1 MIGIT
6 IRGPQQLEKLAAI
19 KMPCGFG
26 RLADASNPELS
37 IADPFVSRRHVEM
50 ETTENDRSLLVRCVG
65 SSGITLKSGEVVQP
79 SEELA
84 VTLPVEMRI
93 GRTDVSVERLD
104 LGVQFLKPPAS
115 QAVHGRQ
122 RSSAAMLPLT
132 REGEI
137 APDRLIEW
145 FEGLIAFQ
153 ASVIGAVGFFEQAAR
168 AVVEMIGVDR
178 CVVINCEGEW
188 TVEVEY
194 GAPSTDGMIYSHHVV
209 GQVLA
214 YRQTA
219 FSDGGRPSTTSSE
232 IGQQTGSVAFVG
244 APIFGA
250 DGSVVACLF
259 AARNVDESVSAE
271 GIRPLEAQLVQVAAS
286 VVGGRLARLAAEAE
300 QTRTQVQ
307 LEQFAS
313 PQLVREMQSNPQW
326 LDAQQRELTLL
337 FGDIRGFS
345 KLGES
350 LEAQEIYDFVRD
362 VMDCMTHVIHDH
374 GGFVFNFAGD
384 GIAAM
389 WNAPGRVASHAE
401 DACYAAVAIQKA
413 LQEVD
418 QRWARRVGRAVEV
431 GVGVNTGEALV
442 GNSGSKARLKYSPL
456 GHAVNLASRIE
467 GATKAFGVPVLVTEA
482 TRSLVGDGFSVRDLG
497 EIVVVGIDHPTRVF
511 QLASGRETK
520 ATDEDTKEDTA
531 WWSQY
536 EDALHHF
543 EAGEV
548 TRAAARIEELR
559 GRFPDDGPL
568 AAFQMRIADDDGRGR
583 PWVLSGK

>member
-37 IADPFVSRRHVEM
+37 IADPFVSRRHVEL
-50 ETTENDRSLLVRCVG
+50 ETTSDDHSLLVRCVG
-65 SSGITLKSGEVVQP
+65 SSGITLSSGEVVQP
-79 SEELA
+79 NEELNVA
-84 VTLPVEMRI
+84 IPVQMRI
-93 GRTDVSVERLD
+93 GRTDISVDRLD
-104 LGVQFLKPPAS
+104 LGVQFLKPPTT
-115 QAVHGRQ
+115 QAVQGRQ
-122 RSSAAMLPLT
+122 RSSAALLPMT
-132 REGEI
+132 HEGEI

-153 ASVIGAVGFFEQAAR
+153 ASVTGPERFFEQTAR
-168 AVVEMIGVDR
+168 AVVEMIGLDR
-178 CVVINCEGEW
+178 CVVINCQDEW
-188 TVEVEY
+188 KVEVEY
-194 GAPSTDGMIYSHHVV
+194 GAPSSDDMVYSHDIV

-219 FSDGGRPSTTSSE
+219 FNDGTS
-232 IGQQTGSVAFVG
+232 GNQAFVG
-244 APIFGA
+244 APIFDA
-250 DGSVVACLF
+250 DGAVVACLF
-259 AARNVDESVSAE
+259 GARNVDESNSAE
-271 GIRPLEAQLVQVAAS
+271 GIRPLEAQLVQVAAG
-286 VVGGRLARLAAEAE
+286 VVGSRLARLAAEAE

-313 PQLVREMQSNPQW
+313 PQLVREMQNNPQW

-345 KLGES
+345 RLGES
-350 LEAQEIYDFVRD
+350 LEAQEIYDFVRE

-389 WNAPGRVASHAE
+389 WNAPGRIASHAE
-401 DACYAAVAIQKA
+401 DACYAAVEIQKA
-413 LQEVD
+413 LQKVD

-431 GVGVNTGEALV
+431 GLGVNTGEALV

-456 GHAVNLASRIE
+456 GHAVNLASRVE
-467 GATKAFGVPVLVTEA
+467 GATKAFGAEVLITEA
-482 TRSLVGDGFSVRDLG
+482 TKGLIGDAFVARDLG

-511 QLASGRETK
+511 QLACQYADGDADKDADKDVQWWPQYETALRRLEAGDLAEAKAK
-520 ATDEDTKEDTA
+520 ATE
-531 WWSQY
+531 
-536 EDALHHF
+536 LC
-543 EAGEV
+543 
-548 TRAAARIEELR
+548 ARY
-559 GRFPDDGPL
+559 PNDGPL
-568 AAFQMRIADDDGRGR
+568 AALQRRIAADDGRGG
-583 PWVLSGK
+583 PWVMSGK